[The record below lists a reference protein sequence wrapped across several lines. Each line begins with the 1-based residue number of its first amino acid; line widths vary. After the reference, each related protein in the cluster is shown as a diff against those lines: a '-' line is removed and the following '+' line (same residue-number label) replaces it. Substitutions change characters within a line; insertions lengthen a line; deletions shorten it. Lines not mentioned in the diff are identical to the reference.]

1 MRSSDGTPRNS
12 GGHPVRTGVDRA
24 LGSATA
30 GECTGQHP
38 RCAPFRSLRAVRL
51 RVGRWVVALWQQ
63 EHDREGDVELVRS
76 NAGHVRLPASVSTL
90 EP

>member
-1 MRSSDGTPRNS
+1 M
-12 GGHPVRTGVDRA
+12 H
-24 LGSATA
+24 
-30 GECTGQHP
+30 
-38 RCAPFRSLRAVRL
+38 AVRL